1 MGIFQYN
8 NVLHSTQREAQHED
22 RGENNSTQD
31 GEGEKRTTPT
41 SQTHVPGST
50 NILDVP
56 TESYIYHLVFKMEK
70 PSQMYSKDNISRAI

>member
-1 MGIFQYN
+1 MYIRPYLYAMGIFQYN
-8 NVLHSTQREAQHED
+8 NVLHSTEREAQHED

-41 SQTHVPGST
+41 SQAHVPGST

-56 TESYIYHLVFKMEK
+56 TECYIVT
-70 PSQMYSKDNISRAI
+70 

>member
-1 MGIFQYN
+1 MLGIQETRLRTYIRPYLYAMGIFQYN

-41 SQTHVPGST
+41 NQVHVP
-50 NILDVP
+50 
-56 TESYIYHLVFKMEK
+56 
-70 PSQMYSKDNISRAI
+70 